1 MRKLLFAVL
10 GAAVCGCSYDD
21 NELWKHVGDM
31 EERIAALEEQVGK
44 LNSDLRGLKEILD
57 ALDDGATVKNCEK
70 TDGGWT
76 LTLSDGT
83 VIVLENGK
91 PGADAP
97 VIGVRQDTD
106 GKYYWTLSVGGTT
119 DWLTGPDGGK
129 LPVTGPSA
137 PVPVMG
143 IDSDGHWTADY
154 GDGPEIIRGADGQPV
169 KAAGEAGDSF
179 FRSVTEDDNGVYLTL
194 TDGTVITLPKAP
206 EAVITFP
213 EGNRYTLKPS
223 ETLEIP
229 FLIAGSGA
237 NGITVAAAAGG
248 GWQATA
254 AAEKTENG
262 YAGTLAVEAPAE
274 ESSCQIILFA
284 ADGKGRTWMATVDA
298 KVSTDVYTDLS
309 AEGTANSYT
318 VTQAGAYSFDASVRG
333 NGAVAAGWGLAAEIT
348 AAPETAAD
356 WLWTTS
362 ADLLSEVK
370 YDAAAKR
377 ITFAAG
383 EAEGNAVI
391 ALYDESGILW
401 SWHIWLT
408 DAPEEMTYANGT
420 TFMDRNLG
428 AAGTTPGSADAY
440 GLYYQWGRKDPFAG
454 GTATET
460 SAETMKQAKANTTVN
475 PVFPDCGWEYRTGAG
490 VSSVEWAA
498 AHPMSFISNK
508 TGTADYDW
516 LTSKRN
522 DLWGASKTALDPCP
536 PGYKVPDA
544 DAWSDF
550 ASGRNYIEGVSAW
563 DGTGYGMTYA
573 FGGKLAWYP
582 AQGYRN
588 RDKGN
593 LTGLGTTRTGRYWTN
608 SPSASNASYLYFQKQ
623 LSSSSGSIDPQA
635 DNSRSYGYSV
645 RCCRE

>member
-1 MRKLLFAVL
+1 ML
-10 GAAVCGCSYDD
+10 AAAICGCSYDD

-44 LNSDLRGLKEILD
+44 LNTDLRGLKEILD
-57 ALDDGATVKNCEK
+57 ALDAGATVKNCEK

-83 VIVLENGK
+83 VIALENGK

-97 VIGVRQDTD
+97 VIGVKQDTD

-143 IDSDGHWTADY
+143 IDSDGYWTADY
-154 GDGPEIIRGADGQPV
+154 GDGPQIIRGADGQPV
-169 KAAGEAGDSF
+169 KAVGEAGDGF
-179 FRSVTEDDNGVYLTL
+179 FRSVTEDEKGVYLTL
-194 TDGTVITLPKAP
+194 TDGTVITLPKSP
-206 EAVITFP
+206 ELTITFP
-213 EGNRYTLKPS
+213 GGDKYALEPCGK
-223 ETLEIP
+223 LEIP
-229 FLIAGSGA
+229 FTIQGAGAKS
-237 NGITVAAAAGG
+237 ISVAAAASGN
-248 GWQATA
+248 WQVAVA
-254 AAEKTENG
+254 AAETDDG
-262 YAGTLAVEAPAE
+262 YAGALSVTAPAE
-274 ESSCQIILFA
+274 ESSCQITLFA
-284 ADGKGRTWMATVDA
+284 ADGKGNTWMASVGASVSGDA
-298 KVSTDVYTDLS
+298 STDLG
-309 AEGTANSYT
+309 AGGTANSYII
-318 VTQAGAYSFDASVRG
+318 TQPGLYSFDASVRG
-333 NGAVAAGWGLAAEIT
+333 NGAAAAGWGLAAEIT

-356 WLWTTS
+356 WLWATS
-362 ADLLSEVK
+362 ADLISEVE
-370 YDAAAKR
+370 YDAASKR

-383 EAEGNAVI
+383 EAGGNAVI
-391 ALYDESGILW
+391 ALYDGSGILW

-408 DAPEEMTYANGT
+408 DAPEDMTYANGT

-428 AAGTTPGSADAY
+428 AAGTTPGSADSY

-454 GTATET
+454 GTTTET
-460 SAETMKQAKANTTVN
+460 SAETMKQAKANTVSN
-475 PVFPDCGWEYRTGAG
+475 PVLAGYEWEYRTGAD
-490 VSSVEWAA
+490 VSTVEWAA

-522 DLWGASKTALDPCP
+522 DLWGTAKTALDPCP

-550 ASGRNYIEGVSAW
+550 ASGRNYIDGVSAW
-563 DGTGYGMTYA
+563 DGTNYGMTYA
-573 FGGKLAWYP
+573 FGGKSAWYP

-593 LTGLGTTRTGRYWTN
+593 LTGLGTTRTGRYWAN
-608 SPSASNASYLYFQKQ
+608 SPYASNASYLYFQKK